1 MPAISETLPSENEL
15 QAQMADDPRLFSNQ
29 QAVPPP
35 LPELQPPPQR
45 AFTPQPRILPEEPR
59 ALTRS
64 RSNTPA
70 PKAVKL
76 APQAVPVQ
84 PAASSSSKGDEM
96 RAILAI
102 LEGPERAKSEEPA
115 LVPQNPPIETPSA
128 PKTMHVKK
136 AKIIKALKAQDKKAE
151 TKEIV
156 KKGMAEFFAK
166 KPPAAK
172 TRAKTVPPQQMP
184 AMSFDEIAAEL
195 EQGSFLDNPVGLRKR
210 DTRQREAE
218 VMRSSA
224 SSSAQPESAQR
235 SSSIAAVRPRS
246 GSAAVR
252 PTLRAAAERPSSG
265 TRILKTQRADLEGQR
280 RITRATMLR

>member
-1 MPAISETLPSENEL
+1 
-15 QAQMADDPRLFSNQ
+15 
-29 QAVPPP
+29 
-35 LPELQPPPQR
+35 
-45 AFTPQPRILPEEPR
+45 
-59 ALTRS
+59 
-64 RSNTPA
+64 
-70 PKAVKL
+70 
-76 APQAVPVQ
+76 
-84 PAASSSSKGDEM
+84 M

-115 LVPQNPPIETPSA
+115 IVPQNPPMEAA
-128 PKTMHVKK
+128 PKAAPTKAAHVKK
-136 AKIIKALKAQDKKAE
+136 SATILKQLKAQDKKTE

-156 KKGMAEFFAK
+156 KKGMVEFFAK
-166 KPPAAK
+166 KPAATAK
-172 TRAKTVPPQQMP
+172 ACAKTVPPQQMP

-224 SSSAQPESAQR
+224 SSSAQPE
-235 SSSIAAVRPRS
+235 IRPRS
-246 GSAAVR
+246 GSAAIR

-265 TRILKTQRADLEGQR
+265 TRILKTQRADSEGQR

>member
-1 MPAISETLPSENEL
+1 
-15 QAQMADDPRLFSNQ
+15 
-29 QAVPPP
+29 
-35 LPELQPPPQR
+35 
-45 AFTPQPRILPEEPR
+45 
-59 ALTRS
+59 
-64 RSNTPA
+64 
-70 PKAVKL
+70 
-76 APQAVPVQ
+76 
-84 PAASSSSKGDEM
+84 M

-115 LVPQNPPIETPSA
+115 LVPQNPPMETPSA

-218 VMRSSA
+218 VMAASSRPREALRSSA
-224 SSSAQPESAQR
+224 SSSAQR
-235 SSSIAAVRPRS
+235 SSSIADVRPRS